1 MTYGS
6 EVWTLDEVTI
16 KKLNGTNTQI
26 VSGET
31 PHQEA
36 SSKSAS
42 SDAASTWS
50 DGFTP
55 FCIWHLNANWSKP
68 CMRYWKL
75 GNPVTCCWT
84 SRHTNRGATC
94 VRNIRKWKKSRTT
107 EWRPKS
113 PSTLTTPRP
122 KRRNSLIH
130 DKLTRRVVGP
140 NRTLSCKG
148 TDSHL
153 VQKNVCGGQSTEHN
167 RNHTH
172 TEPRSMCLKTQMWLW
187 SLLCPPQFLCK
198 MRVRQKIYVQIKT
211 SSQNH
216 NKNIFS
222 VEDPPIHHTSL
233 WFFWFLLECL
243 DRFLWFFIF

>member
-1 MTYGS
+1 M
-6 EVWTLDEVTI
+6 VI
-16 KKLNGTNTQI
+16 I
-26 VSGET
+26 ISGET

-94 VRNIRKWKKSRTT
+94 VRNIRKWKKSQTT

-148 TDSHL
+148 TDSLILYKKCVWWTEHGAQPQSHTHWSSL
-153 VQKNVCGGQSTEHN
+153 NVIKNVNVIVISALST
-167 RNHTH
+167 TI
-172 TEPRSMCLKTQMWLW
+172 
-187 SLLCPPQFLCK
+187 F
-198 MRVRQKIYVQIKT
+198 VQDESPT
-211 SSQNH
+211 
-216 NKNIFS
+216 KNIRTNK
-222 VEDPPIHHTSL
+222 DK
-233 WFFWFLLECL
+233 
-243 DRFLWFFIF
+243 